1 MEWTSVTDAL
11 AHAWSLLTSSLTQ
24 IAGNEVL
31 MAMFVGG
38 SLIPIGFKIFKRAK
52 RAVK

>member
-1 MEWTSVTDAL
+1 MEWTAVTTGL
-11 AHAWSLLTSSLTQ
+11 TNAWSLLTSSLEQ
-24 IAGNEVL
+24 IAGNAVL